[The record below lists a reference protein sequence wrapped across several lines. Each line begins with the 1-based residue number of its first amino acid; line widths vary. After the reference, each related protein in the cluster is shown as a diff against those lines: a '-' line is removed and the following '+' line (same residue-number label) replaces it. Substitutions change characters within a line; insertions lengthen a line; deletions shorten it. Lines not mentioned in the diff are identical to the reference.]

1 MIIEFT
7 PGSPPSP
14 REGDAP
20 VQRTLQ
26 RAPAAQPPEA
36 MPPGAAREA
45 PAVQGPQE
53 AAPAQEAPA
62 QEAMKPIDGRVAMA
76 IALFT
81 GIAASM
87 DGRPDWP
94 SMRPGDA
101 MGLLR
106 QWAVSALMDA
116 GPRLSV
122 SPLKAMPGSSGLAY
136 AVPALHATLGADA
149 ARAFDAQCGR
159 LRTDRRG
166 RTALTRG
173 RLRRMESLDL
183 ASGATLPWGSG
194 DAVAALLA
202 ADAAAFQARGDGTD
216 MGPLREGLLRR
227 FDADGAGRDAVCA
240 QTAIVANAG
249 MASDENVL
257 WGLYEPVPSPL
268 GADAV
273 ASGVRPV
280 MGEAGYRSAMERT
293 ERAMLARQ
301 KDPEA
306 RGLIPRARRLA
317 ADVLADPSCLD
328 GTVYGV
334 EDLLDADGACPPILV
349 DQARLVFGVARS
361 MAMDGLDA
369 DAVYRVVSGSVPGAA
384 DGAGA

>member
-7 PGSPPSP
+7 PGSAPSP
-14 REGDAP
+14 TEGGAP

-36 MPPGAAREA
+36 MPPATAREA
-45 PAVQGPQE
+45 PVPQEDPVAQEPQEDAVQE
-53 AAPAQEAPA
+53 AAT
-62 QEAMKPIDGRVAMA
+62 PIDGRVAMA
-76 IALFT
+76 VALFT
-81 GIAASM
+81 DVAASM

-106 QWAVSALMDA
+106 QWAVSALMDV

-136 AVPALHATLGADA
+136 AAPTLHATLEEGV

-159 LRTDRRG
+159 LRADRRG

-173 RLRRMESLDL
+173 RLGRMESLDL

-194 DAVAALLA
+194 DAAAVLLA
-202 ADAAAFQARGDGTD
+202 VDASAFQARGDGTD
-216 MGPLREGLLRR
+216 MGPLREGLFRR
-227 FDADGAGRDAVCA
+227 FDADGAGRDAVCS

-249 MASDENVL
+249 MAADENVL

-268 GADAV
+268 GAGAV

-334 EDLLDADGACPPILV
+334 DDLLDADGACPPILV
-349 DQARLVFGVARS
+349 DQARLVFGVARC

-369 DAVYRVVSGSVPGAA
+369 DAVYRVVSGAVPGASE
-384 DGAGA
+384 GAGA